1 MVKVFLKL
9 DIEQQKD
16 AMKLYKN
23 RDGGEET
30 LHHFLSESC
39 YCKSFFDISIDG

>member
-16 AMKLYKN
+16 AMKLYKKN

-30 LHHFLSESC
+30 LHHFLETVS
-39 YCKSFFDISIDG
+39 SFV

>member
-16 AMKLYKN
+16 AMKLYKKI
-23 RDGGEET
+23 EMVET
-30 LHHFLSESC
+30 KLSTIEPVKLFL
-39 YCKSFFDISIDG
+39 